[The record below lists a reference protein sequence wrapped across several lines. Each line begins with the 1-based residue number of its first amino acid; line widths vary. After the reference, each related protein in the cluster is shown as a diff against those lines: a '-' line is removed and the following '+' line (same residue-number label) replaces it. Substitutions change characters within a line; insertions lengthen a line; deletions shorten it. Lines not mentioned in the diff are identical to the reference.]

1 MSRLHRRNFLP
12 AVILNLILWIISGLI
27 IFFLNPEKNLQFII
41 YNLQLNIFLNV
52 ILFFFTLTL
61 SLALT
66 LALLFGNTRRG
77 FLISL
82 FFIFIL
88 LLRLL
93 KIAHW
98 WTILVLGIVFSTLEA
113 YFVRRKQKTI

>member
-1 MSRLHRRNFLP
+1 M
-12 AVILNLILWIISGLI
+12 WIISGLI

-77 FLISL
+77 FLASL
-82 FFIFIL
+82 FLVSVLILKLHKVSCWWSILISFIFIL
-88 LLRLL
+88 FLELLIFFRH
-93 KIAHW
+93 K
-98 WTILVLGIVFSTLEA
+98 
-113 YFVRRKQKTI
+113 KQNSNKARSPLA

>member
-1 MSRLHRRNFLP
+1 VTRVHRRNFLP
-12 AVILNLILWIISGLI
+12 TAIVNLALWIGCVLI
-27 IFFLNPEKNLQFII
+27 VFFVNPEKSFQFSVFSF
-41 YNLQLNIFLNV
+41 QLKAFPNIFL
-52 ILFFFTLTL
+52 FFLAFTL
-61 SLALT
+61 SLTLT